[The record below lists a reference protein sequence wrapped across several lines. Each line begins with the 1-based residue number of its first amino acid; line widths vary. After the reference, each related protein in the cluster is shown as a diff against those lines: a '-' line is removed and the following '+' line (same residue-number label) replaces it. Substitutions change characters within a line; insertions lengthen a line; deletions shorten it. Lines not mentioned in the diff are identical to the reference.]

1 MKYIQIYSVFSLI
14 ARQKHIRHLSWMK
27 RFLERV
33 QQISNAPA
41 RLAGAIN
48 ALQAAVGGEDQ
59 AYLIITKSDLTA
71 PIEEADKARDN
82 TYSGISS
89 MLDALSR
96 LGTAD
101 QQQAA
106 SRVAE
111 RVAYHK
117 VSINDRYEDESEK
130 ITQLVQDFK
139 AGSLAA
145 DIATLGLTATVNQL
159 EQQNQQVI
167 SLMKQRQT
175 DRSAVESNAMGK
187 ARLVTDAAYEDV
199 VLVLNA
205 FAITEYNGQS
215 SPYDETIRIINSDIN
230 YYSQYVFT
238 NTAAGGGTNNGG
250 GTTPTTPTTPDTP
263 GTGTDTPGTDT
274 PGTGDNTGGGV
285 TDPDTPGTDTP
296 GTGDNTGGGTDPDH
310 DPWGGTNSDE

>member
-1 MKYIQIYSVFSLI
+1 MTSFLISLI
-14 ARQKHIRHLSWMK
+14 AL
-27 RFLERV
+27 FL
-33 QQISNAPA
+33 
-41 RLAGAIN
+41 GY
-48 ALQAAVGGEDQ
+48 AL
-59 AYLIITKSDLTA
+59 Y
-71 PIEEADKARDN
+71 
-82 TYSGISS
+82 
-89 MLDALSR
+89 
-96 LGTAD
+96 
-101 QQQAA
+101 

-238 NTAAGGGTNNGG
+238 NTAAGGGTSNGG
-250 GTTPTTPTTPDTP
+250 GTTPTTPDTP

-274 PGTGDNTGGGV
+274 PGT
-285 TDPDTPGTDTP
+285 DTPGTDTP
-296 GTGDNTGGGTDPDH
+296 GTGDNTGGGTGDNTGGGGTDPD
-310 DPWGGTNSDE
+310 GGTNSDE

>member
-250 GTTPTTPTTPDTP
+250 GTTPTTPDTPGTDTP

-274 PGTGDNTGGGV
+274 PGT
-285 TDPDTPGTDTP
+285 DTPGTGGGTTEPENP
-296 GTGDNTGGGTDPDH
+296 GTGGDNTGGGTDPDH

>member
-1 MKYIQIYSVFSLI
+1 MIYIQIPEISRLI
-14 ARQKHIRHLSWMK
+14 SRQKNIRHLSWMK

-250 GTTPTTPTTPDTP
+250 GTTPTTPDTPGTDTP

-274 PGTGDNTGGGV
+274 PGT
-285 TDPDTPGTDTP
+285 DTPGTGGGTTEPENP
-296 GTGDNTGGGTDPDH
+296 GTGGDNTGGGTDPDH